1 MNVADLFRHNF
12 LMQQK
17 KYKPVLLDYI
27 LIALIGGSVAYF
39 YWQLQTELQYEWS
52 WHLIPQFLM
61 KHQNGSWAPNFL
73 LEGFFTTIRLS
84 VWATLLAIV
93 VGTVMGLARVSQSRF
108 ARLVSRT
115 YVELVR
121 NLPPIVLIFISYF
134 FLSAQLSQVL
144 ALDNVVQDL
153 PSWLHTVL
161 AFFFSKPS
169 QFVQFVTGVITLGLY
184 EGAYITEIVRGGINS
199 VHRGQWE
206 ASASLGFNRFD
217 QLRLVILPQSLKVII
232 PPLAGQFI
240 STIKDSAILSV
251 ISIQELTFQG
261 IELMSSTYLIFEIWI
276 TITMLYL
283 MLTLGCSLLSRRVEH
298 ALQWKE

>member
-39 YWQLQTELQYEWS
+39 YWQVQAELQYEWS

-61 KHQNGSWAPNFL
+61 KHKNGEWAPNFL

-84 VWATLLAIV
+84 IWATLLAII

-108 ARLVSRT
+108 ARLTSRT

-144 ALDNVVQDL
+144 ALDSVIQDL
-153 PSWLHTVL
+153 PPWLHSFLTL
-161 AFFFSKPS
+161 FFSKPS
-169 QFVQFVTGVITLGLY
+169 QFVQFITGVITLGLY

-283 MLTLGCSLLSRRVEH
+283 TLTLGCSLLSRWVEH
-298 ALQWKE
+298 ALEWKE